1 MKSRRIPTLPDLYN
15 HDNLKLSY
23 PELLEKC
30 GEVRV
35 PLSDSDIDLV
45 EHDTREQS
53 HGAAFFKHRAGRVGA
68 STSYSVAH
76 TNPAQPSIS
85 LINNICYPQLFRA
98 KSKAINHGIKN
109 ESKAIDAYKSLMSA
123 NHKDFAL
130 EKCGVFIDKEN
141 PWMHATPD
149 FLCSCSCCGKGCGE
163 VKCPYSIDDC
173 DFDSY
178 TAKKVLVWKK
188 SMEKFGS
195 KEITSTTIKYN
206 NNCALLVD
214 NFVTLLRVYLL
225 MAPQCFLRR
234 ESSQILITG
243 KLQYSKLLKCGAHVS
258 YLSF

>member
-1 MKSRRIPTLPDLYN
+1 MTQESNHMELHSLNIELEELEPQPVILSR
-15 HDNLKLSY
+15 
-23 PELLEKC
+23 
-30 GEVRV
+30 
-35 PLSDSDIDLV
+35 
-45 EHDTREQS
+45 
-53 HGAAFFKHRAGRVGA
+53 
-68 STSYSVAH
+68 
-76 TNPAQPSIS
+76 TNPAQPSPS
-85 LINNICYPQLFRA
+85 LIKNICYPQLFRV

-130 EKCGVFIDKEN
+130 EKCGVFIDKQH

-149 FLCSCSCCGKGCGE
+149 FLSSCSCCGKGCGE

-214 NFVTLLRVYLL
+214 NFVTLLRVYLIIIIIIIFNTYIAL
-225 MAPQCFLRR
+225 FL
-234 ESSQILITG
+234 
-243 KLQYSKLLKCGAHVS
+243 
-258 YLSF
+258 